1 MPFSTAVR
9 RVVVVWAGREL
20 SPPLQSTILFLLR
33 SPLSVFPLHTGVTS
47 HALRSDPLFST
58 SPLPS
63 HSQEETEVTSRAH
76 HTHAIPFPLDGA
88 TEGSRSANKKREFG
102 SPSPLP
108 TSKQEAADLL
118 DLASKQA
125 MAALAPLLAAAAV
138 AFLAAV
144 AQAADPFAFFDW
156 DVSYI
161 TASPLG
167 VPQQVRP

>member
-1 MPFSTAVR
+1 
-9 RVVVVWAGREL
+9 
-20 SPPLQSTILFLLR
+20 
-33 SPLSVFPLHTGVTS
+33 
-47 HALRSDPLFST
+47 
-58 SPLPS
+58 
-63 HSQEETEVTSRAH
+63 
-76 HTHAIPFPLDGA
+76 
-88 TEGSRSANKKREFG
+88 
-102 SPSPLP
+102 
-108 TSKQEAADLL
+108 
-118 DLASKQA
+118 